1 MTDGDPPS
9 PGQTVGATVEEPRV
23 GIGWRAAHVLA
34 LSSLAVTEPVLSVL
48 GQNPTFFVAHGSG
61 PGQVLLV
68 AVLAA
73 AVVPAILIPLELV
86 VGRLRPAW
94 AWPLHLVI
102 VGALVAL
109 VAAGVVDDLIGTVLD
124 DLPLVSGPLTVL
136 VAGGAGYGVVQAYRH
151 RPMLRSMLSAL
162 AIAPLGFLAFFA
174 FATPAYELL
183 FPSTVA
189 AADVSL
195 GDDLPPIVMVVFDE
209 LPLASVLDA
218 DATTIDADRFP
229 NLARLAGDGV
239 WYPNAT
245 SVAGYTHEAV
255 PAILTGERVHDENL
269 PPTPSGHPDSL
280 FTFLANDYSITS
292 HEELTG
298 LCTPSLCEES
308 TGLEET
314 SGFRVLLEDLG
325 IVAGHVA
332 LPAVLE
338 GWLPTINDTWANF
351 GQDPV
356 ALDQEADRLAEDR
369 ADFVEALGE
378 FDRVGEFRAAVADI
392 EATPEPHLTFI
403 HSVFPHVP
411 WSRHADGSVYPDP
424 GNPGLDDNVWSSAAA
439 ADLALQRHLLQA
451 QFADELLGELIARLE
466 AEDLYD
472 DALVVFTAD
481 HGASFTPG
489 THRRLPA
496 EDSVA
501 GLMPVPMVVKPPAA
515 DPVADHTDDRIAETI
530 DLVPTIAD
538 FLGAPLPWEA
548 DGVSLVG
555 PEPETHERGI
565 YARGETVSTDEDP
578 VDLTPVVDHI
588 WERFGDGV
596 GDGLQLY
603 GLGPDGDRIG
613 RRVRA
618 RDRGGEDGEACWSP
632 ADPVE
637 GTRAWAGG
645 EVDTDLDGDL
655 DLAVVVEDRVAA
667 TTTTYAE
674 DGRDHAV
681 FALGDPALWPEHGS
695 VSLWR
700 ITEDAWLEVPLC

>member
-1 MTDGDPPS
+1 M
-9 PGQTVGATVEEPRV
+9 
-23 GIGWRAAHVLA
+23 
-34 LSSLAVTEPVLSVL
+34 
-48 GQNPTFFVAHGSG
+48 
-61 PGQVLLV
+61 
-68 AVLAA
+68 
-73 AVVPAILIPLELV
+73 
-86 VGRLRPAW
+86 GRLRPAW

-102 VGALVAL
+102 VGALAAL
-109 VAAGVVDDLIGTVLD
+109 VAAGLVDDLIGTVLD

-136 VAGGAGYGVVQAYRH
+136 VAGGAGYGVVRAYRH
-151 RPMLRSMLSAL
+151 RPMLRPMLSAL

-298 LCTPSLCEES
+298 LCAPSLCEES

-378 FDRVGEFRAAVADI
+378 FDRVGEFRVGGRRHRGHARA
-392 EATPEPHLTFI
+392 PPHL
-403 HSVFPHVP
+403 HPQRVP
-411 WSRHADGSVYPDP
+411 AR
-424 GNPGLDDNVWSSAAA
+424 
-439 ADLALQRHLLQA
+439 AL
-451 QFADELLGELIARLE
+451 EPAR
-466 AEDLYD
+466 
-472 DALVVFTAD
+472 
-481 HGASFTPG
+481 
-489 THRRLPA
+489 RRL
-496 EDSVA
+496 
-501 GLMPVPMVVKPPAA
+501 GVPRSGQPRSGRQRVVQRRGRGPRPAA
-515 DPVADHTDDRIAETI
+515 PPSPGPVRRRAPRGADR
-530 DLVPTIAD
+530 PSR
-538 FLGAPLPWEA
+538 GRGPL
-548 DGVSLVG
+548 
-555 PEPETHERGI
+555 
-565 YARGETVSTDEDP
+565 
-578 VDLTPVVDHI
+578 
-588 WERFGDGV
+588 
-596 GDGLQLY
+596 
-603 GLGPDGDRIG
+603 
-613 RRVRA
+613 
-618 RDRGGEDGEACWSP
+618 
-632 ADPVE
+632 
-637 GTRAWAGG
+637 
-645 EVDTDLDGDL
+645 
-655 DLAVVVEDRVAA
+655 
-667 TTTTYAE
+667 
-674 DGRDHAV
+674 
-681 FALGDPALWPEHGS
+681 
-695 VSLWR
+695 
-700 ITEDAWLEVPLC
+700 

>member
-1 MTDGDPPS
+1 
-9 PGQTVGATVEEPRV
+9 
-23 GIGWRAAHVLA
+23 
-34 LSSLAVTEPVLSVL
+34 
-48 GQNPTFFVAHGSG
+48 
-61 PGQVLLV
+61 
-68 AVLAA
+68 
-73 AVVPAILIPLELV
+73 
-86 VGRLRPAW
+86 
-94 AWPLHLVI
+94 
-102 VGALVAL
+102 
-109 VAAGVVDDLIGTVLD
+109 
-124 DLPLVSGPLTVL
+124 
-136 VAGGAGYGVVQAYRH
+136 
-151 RPMLRSMLSAL
+151 MLRSMLSAL

-218 DATTIDADRFP
+218 DATTIDAERFP

-378 FDRVGEFRAAVADI
+378 FDRVGSSALRSPTSRPRPSPTSPSSTACSRTCPGAGTPTARCTPI
-392 EATPEPHLTFI
+392 RATPVWTTTCGPAPRPRTSPCSATF
-403 HSVFPHVP
+403 
-411 WSRHADGSVYPDP
+411 SRP
-424 GNPGLDDNVWSSAAA
+424 SSPTSSS
-439 ADLALQRHLLQA
+439 
-451 QFADELLGELIARLE
+451 GELIGRLE
-466 AEDLYD
+466 AEGLYD

-496 EDSVA
+496 EESIA
-501 GLMPVPMVVKPPAA
+501 GLMPVPLVVKPPAT
-515 DPVADHTDDRIAETI
+515 DPVTDHTDDRIAETI

-538 FLGAPLPWEA
+538 LLGTELPWDA

-588 WERFGDGV
+588 WERFGAL

-613 RRVRA
+613 RRIRA

-632 ADPVE
+632 ADP
-637 GTRAWAGG
+637 GRGHPGLGG
-645 EVDTDLDGDL
+645 
-655 DLAVVVEDRVAA
+655 RR
-667 TTTTYAE
+667 
-674 DGRDHAV
+674 GRDGSRRRPRPGRRGRRPGRGHHHDLRRRGAGPRPV
-681 FALGDPALWPEHGS
+681 RVGRPRPLARGRLGDPLAHHRGPLAGGS
-695 VSLWR
+695 PLCVASR
-700 ITEDAWLEVPLC
+700 VCDSSPREVPVGLTAVPGPRGPRQSPVGSERFVRADRAATGP